1 MSLEAAGMLVQLMGF
16 YLLAGLLVGL
26 LYLFGG
32 AGRIDPA
39 AKGKGMPWRVRFL
52 VLPGIIGLWPLMLSK
67 LIRQKEPPV
76 S

>member
-1 MSLEAAGMLVQLMGF
+1 MSLEAASMLVQLMGF

-26 LYLFGG
+26 IYLFGG

-67 LIRQKEPPV
+67 LLRQKEPPI